1 MKNIIN
7 KLIKPKV
14 TADKIW
20 DWFHNRDYR
29 GKWNIRTLPSVKY
42 QYDDDDDNYIA
53 SNLAGS
59 SNILYYRNNIV
70 VNLDGNSDIDRM
82 SLSYPLC
89 TEGKIYP
96 YSDSV
101 RLNCLTTY
109 AYMWYFSIT
118 GKTLFDDE
126 LTEGSL
132 LPKDTKK
139 YYIISKQIDRIYT
152 LEKHPVSF
160 AKEPSK
166 PPRLPKEIEDD
177 RIYTLEK
184 HPVSF
189 AGFGAEDRYYL
200 KEPSKPP
207 RLPKE
212 IEDFLEV
219 IWYAYGILPPCC
231 ISGMQDRDLKEMKK
245 WRGAG
250 DDKMDYEIVKQ
261 FYSYD
266 AKKNHNYIPK
276 NLGVRYDNKNMRY
289 SIYTDFYIWKGE
301 CWIDGELYCTPLTK
315 QYIEKRILD
324 HTHKKQ
330 KVV

>member
-20 DWFHNRDYR
+20 DWFYNRDR
-29 GKWNIRTLPSVKY
+29 LHKGDFRTLPRVKY
-42 QYDDDDDNYIA
+42 QYDDDNDNYIS
-53 SNLAGS
+53 SNVYGS
-59 SNILYYRNNIV
+59 SNMLYYRNNIV
-70 VNLDGNSDIDRM
+70 LNLDGSSHIDRM

-89 TEGKIYP
+89 TEGETKGEMGTDYDGI
-96 YSDSV
+96 
-101 RLNCLTTY
+101 RLNCLTAY

-118 GKTLFDDE
+118 GERLFDEE

-132 LPKDTKK
+132 LPEETKK
-139 YYIISKQIDRIYT
+139 YYIISSQIEKIQERIYD
-152 LEKHPVSF
+152 VGVF
-160 AKEPSK
+160 DKEYRYYTMNDPSK
-166 PPRLPKEIEDD
+166 PPR
-177 RIYTLEK
+177 
-184 HPVSF
+184 F
-189 AGFGAEDRYYL
+189 
-200 KEPSKPP
+200 
-207 RLPKE
+207 PKE

-219 IWYAYGILPPCC
+219 IWYAYGILRPCC

-276 NLGVRYDNKNMRY
+276 NLRVRYDYKNMRY

-301 CWIDGELYCTPLTK
+301 CSIDGELYCTPLTK